1 MSILVLG
8 AGKTGTT
15 GLYHSI
21 KGALDPDE
29 GFYLLFE
36 PTRAEPFRALARYA
50 PDRPILTKVMIHRA
64 ASCQLDEVA
73 FTHRILVVRDPR
85 DVMVSRLLFRP
96 LIRRAVRDAAVVDL
110 QRFLGALRDKEAD
123 PASWSLRALHE
134 LADGLG
140 LGSSSFGS
148 FVATL
153 DDTVHA
159 DQRGV
164 YFTSRYEEF
173 VDGKLGDLSAYLGRD
188 VVNREAGRDSWLS
201 HITRSKGWGDWRHWF
216 TADDVAFFRPRFER
230 YMDHFGYTDWSLASD
245 PAIDPAT
252 SSGFIARKLEE
263 RRPQVEARYVT
274 KWSVASVCDAR
285 EVESLTEMAEDG
297 DAVSAQRLALLY
309 RAGRVV
315 DADPAAAV
323 RWARHGAIQ
332 GHTPS
337 MRLLAD
343 LVGEGAAGDP
353 DPDGAS
359 RWRADASALAAA
371 ATPQAPRP
379 PRRGSNRRLRAAN
392 RRIRQLE
399 QELAAVKG
407 SVRYGVGS
415 ALVAAA
421 ANPRRDLPALP
432 RRLWALYRSARR
444 G

>member
-1 MSILVLG
+1 MSILILG

-36 PTRAEPFRALARYA
+36 PTRPDPFRALARYA

-64 ASCQLDEVA
+64 ASCQVDEVP

-96 LIRRAVRDAAVVDL
+96 LIRRTVRNAEAANL
-110 QRFLGALRDKEAD
+110 QRFLRALRDKEAD

-134 LADGLG
+134 LADELG
-140 LGSSSFGS
+140 LGSSSFGP
-148 FVATL
+148 FVTTL
-153 DDTVHA
+153 DDTIHA
-159 DQRGV
+159 DQQGAH
-164 YFTSRYEEF
+164 FTSRYEDF

-188 VVNREAGRDSWLS
+188 VVNREAGEDSWLS
-201 HITRSKGWGDWRHWF
+201 HIIRSKGWGDWRHWF
-216 TADDVAFFRPRFER
+216 TADDLEFFRPRFER
-230 YMDHFGYTDWSLASD
+230 YMDHFGYTDWSLATD
-245 PAIDPAT
+245 PVIDPAK
-252 SSGFIARKLEE
+252 SSDFISRKLEE
-263 RRPQVEARYVT
+263 RKPQVEARYVN
-274 KWSVASVCDAR
+274 KWSVESVCDAR
-285 EVESLTEMAEDG
+285 EVESLTEMAQDG
-297 DAVSAQRLALLY
+297 DPVSAQRLALLH
-309 RAGRVV
+309 RAGQVV
-315 DADPAAAV
+315 EADPVAAV

-343 LVGEGAAGDP
+343 LLDEGADGDP

-371 ATPQAPRP
+371 ATPQVPPPP
-379 PRRGSNRRLRAAN
+379 PRGPNRKLRAAN

-399 QELAAVKG
+399 EELATVKG

-421 ANPRRDLPALP
+421 ANPRRDLPTLP
-432 RRLWALYRSARR
+432 KRLWRIYQVARR
-444 G
+444 R

>member
-1 MSILVLG
+1 MSILILG

-36 PTRAEPFRALARYA
+36 PTRSEPFRALAKYA

-64 ASCQLDEVA
+64 TSCQLDEVP

-96 LIRRAVRDAAVVDL
+96 LIRRAVRDAEAANL
-110 QRFLGALRDKEAD
+110 QRFLDALREKEAD

-134 LADGLG
+134 LADELG
-140 LGSSSFGS
+140 LGSSSFGP
-148 FVATL
+148 FVTTL

-159 DQRGV
+159 DQQGA
-164 YFTSRYEEF
+164 YFASRYEDF

-188 VVNREAGRDSWLS
+188 VVNREAGEDSWLS
-201 HITRSKGWGDWRHWF
+201 HIIRSKGWGDWRHWF
-216 TADDVAFFRPRFER
+216 TADDLEFFRPRFER
-230 YMDHFGYTDWSLASD
+230 YMDHFGYTDWSLAID
-245 PAIDPAT
+245 PVIDPAK
-252 SSGFIARKLEE
+252 SSEFISRKLEE
-263 RRPQVEARYVT
+263 RKPQVEARYVN
-274 KWSVASVCDAR
+274 KWSVRSVTDTR

-297 DAVSAQRLALLY
+297 DPVSAQRLALLHL
-309 RAGRVV
+309 AGQVV
-315 DADPAAAV
+315 EADPAAAV

-343 LVGEGAAGDP
+343 LLDDGADGDP
-353 DPDGAS
+353 DPYAAS
-359 RWRADASALAAA
+359 RWRADANALAAA

-379 PRRGSNRRLRAAN
+379 PRRGSNRKLRAAN

-399 QELAAVKG
+399 KELATVKG

-421 ANPRRDLPALP
+421 TNPWRDLPTLP
-432 RRLWALYRSARR
+432 KRLWALYRSARR
-444 G
+444 R